1 SIALDVC
8 SIWNYFN
15 IFYLRR
21 SLYVANE
28 HYFRCGFVYFN
39 DGSDCGL
46 FPCFIDTR
54 NKAMLD
60 TKPADPK
67 TIAVAKFIHIF
78 IYLILFFTMAL
89 TALIYVF
96 VLKVFSG
103 AQLQNTITYIQI
115 AFVVGIIV
123 GYQLIIRTYGY
134 IDTEAAYLF
143 KWWHAVLP
151 PFWFAAPF
159 ELIMNQ
165 NTSAAII
172 ALSSMAFL

>member
-1 SIALDVC
+1 
-8 SIWNYFN
+8 
-15 IFYLRR
+15 
-21 SLYVANE
+21 
-28 HYFRCGFVYFN
+28 
-39 DGSDCGL
+39 
-46 FPCFIDTR
+46 
-54 NKAMLD
+54 
-60 TKPADPK
+60 
-67 TIAVAKFIHIF
+67 
-78 IYLILFFTMAL
+78 
-89 TALIYVF
+89 
-96 VLKVFSG
+96 
-103 AQLQNTITYIQI
+103 QLQNTITYIQI

-172 ALSSMAFL
+172 ALFSMALLLSVLSFVLYYFFMTMLADASL